1 MRRTTMI
8 AAALLALAL
17 APALQAQY
25 RGNYGGNRDS
35 YRNAYPN
42 SGQMERVAALAHEID
57 DAATAIRRQAERNN
71 RRPDRDEARMLSDLR
86 ELDGRASHFHRQVE
100 SYRQDPR
107 HTADDFA
114 ALEDAFFRLGDTLRY
129 VNRRP
134 YVDRG
139 LDRIYGL
146 MNELS
151 RYYGRSSYDRRGYGW
166 EGRDRYGDGRDSY
179 DGRSDRGYRGHGHDR
194 YGDDDRD
201 HDGYDDPYRPPQR

>member
-1 MRRTTMI
+1 MKRITVF
-8 AAALLALAL
+8 AALLALSL

-25 RGNYGGNRDS
+25 RGNRDRDS
-35 YRNAYPN
+35 YRYSYPN

-57 DAATAIRRQAERNN
+57 DVATSIRRQAERNN
-71 RRPDRDEARMLSDLR
+71 RRPDRDEARMLADLR
-86 ELDGRASHFHRQVE
+86 ELDGRASHFHAQVE

-114 ALEDAFFRLGDTLRY
+114 ALEDAFFRLGETLRY

-134 YVDRG
+134 YIDRG
-139 LDRIYGL
+139 LDRIYPL

-151 RYYGRSSYDRRGYGW
+151 RYYGRSGYDRRGYDRYGQ
-166 EGRDRYGDGRDSY
+166 DRYGDGRDRY
-179 DGRSDRGYRGHGHDR
+179 DGRSDRRYGHDR

-201 HDGYDDPYRPPQR
+201 RYDDPYRPPHR